1 MTYLFGDNERAAR
14 RLGVLARV
22 FAPATCDFLD
32 CWRESLGGLEKDL
45 VAPTVVD
52 LGCGPGHTTR
62 LLASKLEHHVV
73 GLDNSDAFL
82 YEARRL
88 GPTRVSFH
96 LHDVT
101 DPTFPT
107 AAAHLLYARF
117 LLTHVADVAAVLAA
131 WRENLRPGG
140 WILLEE
146 PEWIATDVDAFRTYL
161 DLVAWSLRSRGS
173 ELYVGPRLPAHGSGA
188 GLQVLLD
195 RVLELPVADS
205 DAAMM
210 FSLNL
215 PTLRQTEELDD
226 RQPAEL
232 DALQRALDELAYL
245 GSRASRIQWGLRQVA
260 LRAAFP

>member
-32 CWRESLGGLEKDL
+32 SWREAVGGLDQEL
-45 VAPTVVD
+45 VAPTVLD

-62 LLASKLEHHVV
+62 LLATKLEHHVV

-88 GPTRVSFH
+88 GPTRVTFQ

-101 DPTFPT
+101 DPGFPT
-107 AAAHLLYARF
+107 SPAHLLYARF

-131 WRENLRPGG
+131 WRANLRPGG
-140 WILLEE
+140 WVLLEE

-173 ELYVGPRLPAHGSGA
+173 ELYIGSRLPAHGAAA
-188 GLQVLLD
+188 GLQPQLD
-195 RVLELPVADS
+195 RVIEFPVADS

-215 PTLRQTEELDD
+215 PTLRQSPELSGH
-226 RQPAEL
+226 QPAEL
-232 DALQRALDELAYL
+232 DSLQQALDDIAHLD
-245 GSRASRIQWGLRQVA
+245 SRESRIRWGLRQVA
-260 LRAAFP
+260 LRAAS